1 MKIRSITARWV
12 HVPIPKAQ
20 QHKSDLG
27 VADYFDATI
36 VRVETECGLVGWGE
50 AKASVGSMGNN
61 AAMAALI
68 NRDLGPAL
76 IGEDPRN
83 PRRLWEIGYN
93 GSRAHFAL
101 TRGQAFPVLDR
112 RGSRISA
119 IGAIDMACWDIL
131 GRSLDVP
138 VWQLLGGKCRDA
150 MPAYASGGWA
160 PAEAIGAQLEGYIAR
175 GGFGAVKMRV
185 GAGDGDVITS
195 VRRVRAARAHLGCDI
210 QIMVDSHGTFSVKEA
225 LRFVRL
231 VEGCGLAWFEEP
243 VNVDDR
249 AGMATVRAA
258 SDIPIAAGESEFTRF
273 DFRELLEHHAVDYFQ
288 PDLAIAGG
296 ITEAMRI
303 AALAESHGIKL
314 APHLWGGALNF
325 AAGLQVMAASPA
337 AVIAEYSLGANPLL
351 HDLAEESFE
360 VVDGMIAIP
369 RPSRPRRH
377 HQPRVSRGPHRRLAC
392 ATSPSSGNR
401 QPGRYDAPPAAPGAV
416 PPVIQE
422 RRRHAQRDV
431 RERPANPA

>member
-1 MKIRSITARWV
+1 MKIRSVTARWA
-12 HVPIPKAQ
+12 HVPIPEAQ
-20 QHKSDLG
+20 QHRSDHG
-27 VADYFDATI
+27 VADFFDATI
-36 VRVETECGLVGWGE
+36 VRIETECGLVGWGE

-61 AAMAALI
+61 AALAALI

-93 GSRAHFAL
+93 GGRTHFAL
-101 TRGQAFPVLDR
+101 TRGRGFPVLDR
-112 RGSRISA
+112 RGIRISA

-138 VWQLLGGKCRDA
+138 VWRLLGGRCRDS

-160 PAEAIGAQLEGYIAR
+160 PVEAIGAQLEDYIAR
-175 GGFGAVKMRV
+175 GGFRAVKMCV
-185 GAGDGDVITS
+185 GAGDDDLATS
-195 VRRVRAARAHLGCDI
+195 VRRVHAARDRLGADI
-210 QIMVDSHGTFSVKEA
+210 DIMVDAHGTYSVKEA

-231 VEGCGLAWFEEP
+231 VEECGLAWFEEP
-243 VNVDDR
+243 VNADDK
-249 AGMATVRAA
+249 AGMGTVRAA
-258 SDIPIAAGESEFTRF
+258 SDIPVAAGESEFTRF
-273 DFRELLEHHAVDYFQ
+273 DFRDLLEHKAVDYFQ

-303 AALAESHGIKL
+303 AALAESHGVFL

-351 HDLAEESFE
+351 HDLAEEDFE

-369 RPSRPRRH
+369 DRPGLGVTIDEAFLTAH
-377 HQPRVSRGPHRRLAC
+377 TA
-392 ATSPSSGNR
+392 
-401 QPGRYDAPPAAPGAV
+401 D
-416 PPVIQE
+416 
-422 RRRHAQRDV
+422 
-431 RERPANPA
+431 

>member
-27 VADYFDATI
+27 VADFFDATI

-68 NRDLGPAL
+68 NRDLGSAL

-83 PRRLWEIGYN
+83 PRRLWEIAYN

-273 DFRELLEHHAVDYFQ
+273 DFRDLLEHQAVDYFQ

-369 RPSRPRRH
+369 DRPGLG
-377 HQPRVSRGPHRRLAC
+377 VTIDEEFLA
-392 ATSPSSGNR
+392 AHTV
-401 QPGRYDAPPAAPGAV
+401 D
-416 PPVIQE
+416 
-422 RRRHAQRDV
+422 
-431 RERPANPA
+431 

>member
-1 MKIRSITARWV
+1 MRIRSVTARWA
-12 HVPIPKAQ
+12 HVPIPEAQ
-20 QHKSDLG
+20 RHRSDLG
-27 VADYFDATI
+27 VADFFDATI
-36 VRVETECGLVGWGE
+36 VRIETECGLVGWGE

-61 AAMAALI
+61 AALAALI
-68 NRDLGPAL
+68 NRDLGPQL
-76 IGEDPRN
+76 IGEDPRD

-101 TRGQAFPVLDR
+101 ARGRGFPVLDR
-112 RGSRISA
+112 RGIRISA

-138 VWQLLGGKCRDA
+138 VWRLLGGRCRDS

-160 PAEAIGAQLEGYIAR
+160 PVEAIGAQLEDYVAR
-175 GGFGAVKMRV
+175 GGFRAVKMRV
-185 GAGDGDVITS
+185 GAGDGDLLTS
-195 VRRVRAARAHLGCDI
+195 VRRVRAARAHLGCDTA
-210 QIMVDSHGTFSVKEA
+210 IMVDAHGTYSVKEA

-231 VEGCGLAWFEEP
+231 VEECGLAWFEEP
-243 VNVDDR
+243 VNADDK
-249 AGMATVRAA
+249 AGMGTVRAA

-273 DFRELLEHHAVDYFQ
+273 DFRDLLEHKAVDYFQ

-303 AALAESHGIKL
+303 AALAESHGVSL

-325 AAGLQVMAASPA
+325 AAGLQIMAASPA

-360 VVDGMIAIP
+360 VKDGMVAIP
-369 RPSRPRRH
+369 DRP
-377 HQPRVSRGPHRRLAC
+377 GLGITIDEDFLA
-392 ATSPSSGNR
+392 AHT
-401 QPGRYDAPPAAPGAV
+401 V
-416 PPVIQE
+416 E
-422 RRRHAQRDV
+422 
-431 RERPANPA
+431 

>member
-27 VADYFDATI
+27 VADFFDATI
-36 VRVETECGLVGWGE
+36 VRVETECGLAGWGE

-61 AAMAALI
+61 AALAALI

-131 GRSLDVP
+131 GRSLGVP

-160 PAEAIGAQLEGYIAR
+160 PAEAIGA
-175 GGFGAVKMRV
+175 
-185 GAGDGDVITS
+185 
-195 VRRVRAARAHLGCDI
+195 HLGCDI
-210 QIMVDSHGTFSVKEA
+210 QIMVDAHGTLSVKEA

-243 VNVDDR
+243 VNVDDK

-273 DFRELLEHHAVDYFQ
+273 DFRELLEHRAVDYFQ

-351 HDLAEESFE
+351 HDLAKENFE

-369 RPSRPRRH
+369 DRPGLG
-377 HQPRVSRGPHRRLAC
+377 VTIDEEYLA
-392 ATSPSSGNR
+392 AHTV
-401 QPGRYDAPPAAPGAV
+401 D
-416 PPVIQE
+416 
-422 RRRHAQRDV
+422 
-431 RERPANPA
+431 

>member
-1 MKIRSITARWV
+1 MKIESITARWA

-27 VADYFDATI
+27 VADHFDATI
-36 VRVETECGLVGWGE
+36 VRVETACGLVGWGE

-61 AAMAALI
+61 AALAALI

-76 IGEDPRN
+76 IGEDPRD

-131 GRSLDVP
+131 GRSLGVP
-138 VWQLLGGKCRDA
+138 VWRLLGGKCRDA

-160 PAEAIGAQLEGYIAR
+160 PAEAIGAQLEGYIAC
-175 GGFGAVKMRV
+175 GGFRAVKMRV

-210 QIMVDSHGTFSVKEA
+210 QIMVDAHGTLSVKEA

-231 VEGCGLAWFEEP
+231 VEGCGLSWFEEP

-249 AGMATVRAA
+249 AGMGVVRAA

-273 DFRELLEHHAVDYFQ
+273 DFRELLEHRAVDYFQ

-351 HDLAEESFE
+351 HDLAEEKFE

-369 RPSRPRRH
+369 DRPGLG
-377 HQPRVSRGPHRRLAC
+377 VTIDEAFLA
-392 ATSPSSGNR
+392 AHT
-401 QPGRYDAPPAAPGAV
+401 A
-416 PPVIQE
+416 E
-422 RRRHAQRDV
+422 
-431 RERPANPA
+431 

>member
-1 MKIRSITARWV
+1 MKIESITARWV

-20 QHKSDLG
+20 QHTSDLG

-36 VRVETECGLVGWGE
+36 VQVRTACGLVGWGE

-61 AAMAALI
+61 AALAALI

-83 PRRLWEIGYN
+83 PRRLWEIGYD
-93 GSRAHFAL
+93 GGRAHFAL
-101 TRGQAFPVLDR
+101 SRGQSFPVLDR

-131 GRSLDVP
+131 GRSLEVP

-160 PAEAIGAQLEGYIAR
+160 PAEAIGAQLEGYIFR
-175 GGFGAVKMRV
+175 GGFQAVKMRV

-195 VRRVRAARAHLGCDI
+195 VRRVRAARAHLGCDT
-210 QIMVDSHGTFSVKEA
+210 QIMVDAHGTFSVKEA

-231 VEGCGLAWFEEP
+231 VEDCGLAWFEEP

-249 AGMATVRAA
+249 AGTATVRAA

-273 DFRELLEHHAVDYFQ
+273 DFRDLIAHEAVDYFQ

-303 AALAESHGIKL
+303 AALAESHGVKL

-369 RPSRPRRH
+369 DRP
-377 HQPRVSRGPHRRLAC
+377 GLGITIDEAFLA
-392 ATSPSSGNR
+392 AHT
-401 QPGRYDAPPAAPGAV
+401 V
-416 PPVIQE
+416 E
-422 RRRHAQRDV
+422 
-431 RERPANPA
+431 

>member
-1 MKIRSITARWV
+1 MKIESITARWA

-36 VRVETECGLVGWGE
+36 VRVETACGLVGWGE

-83 PRRLWEIGYN
+83 PRRLWELGYN
-93 GSRAHFAL
+93 GGRAHFAL
-101 TRGQAFPVLDR
+101 ARGRGFPALDR

-131 GRSLDVP
+131 GRSLGVP
-138 VWQLLGGKCRDA
+138 VWQLLGGKCRDRL
-150 MPAYASGGWA
+150 PAYASGGWA
-160 PAEAIGAQLEGYIAR
+160 PADKIGAQLEGYIAR
-175 GGFGAVKMRV
+175 GGFRAVKMRV
-185 GAGDGDVITS
+185 GAGDGELATS
-195 VRRVRAARAHLGCDI
+195 VRRVHAARAHLGEDI
-210 QIMVDSHGTFSVKEA
+210 DIMVDAHGTYSVKEA
-225 LRFVRL
+225 LRFVRQ
-231 VEGCGLAWFEEP
+231 VEDCDLAWFEEP

-258 SDIPIAAGESEFTRF
+258 TDIPITAGESEFTRF
-273 DFRELLEHHAVDYFQ
+273 DFRELVAHEAVDYFQ

-325 AAGLQVMAASPA
+325 ASGLQVMAASPA
-337 AVIAEYSLGANPLL
+337 AVIAEYSLGANPML
-351 HDLAEESFE
+351 HDLAEENFE

-369 RPSRPRRH
+369 DRPGLG
-377 HQPRVSRGPHRRLAC
+377 VTIDEDFLA
-392 ATSPSSGNR
+392 AHTA
-401 QPGRYDAPPAAPGAV
+401 D
-416 PPVIQE
+416 
-422 RRRHAQRDV
+422 
-431 RERPANPA
+431 